1 MKRLLLM
8 LASTSPF
15 HSSANDTLVESIERF
30 TDIFSISFSQLG
42 GSTVTTLDANYQ
54 INEKLR
60 VFGDID
66 TNVNWEVGAGYSFWQ
81 GQTYYTENTFKV
93 SEYKLTTGIFVAKLV
108 HDDWTLIGD
117 TNYNYTFDQE
127 YCIPETCVNHKA
139 ANSVDYSA
147 GFLWSPIRYAD
158 FLFKYNQEIGI
169 KKDEWYWK
177 DRNIGALN
185 SRKNIHYYE
194 LATFINLKY
203 IKPSVTYTIRPEADN
218 YVEFGLAFDF

>member
-177 DRNIGALN
+177 DHNIGALN